1 MRVPRQAGAAFAPR
15 PANLSWEDANR
26 ARVAAVEKLNAC
38 TNSAERPKLL
48 RDCLVLA
55 FHTLQ
60 PPDRVG
66 VVVRALLVPT
76 LRGCR

>member
-1 MRVPRQAGAAFAPR
+1 MKSNVFK
-15 PANLSWEDANR
+15 PAVFTPFSLVFEQHLR
-26 ARVAAVEKLNAC
+26 ASRASNPLPSR
-38 TNSAERPKLL
+38 TDAERPKLL
-48 RDCLVLA
+48 RDCIVLA